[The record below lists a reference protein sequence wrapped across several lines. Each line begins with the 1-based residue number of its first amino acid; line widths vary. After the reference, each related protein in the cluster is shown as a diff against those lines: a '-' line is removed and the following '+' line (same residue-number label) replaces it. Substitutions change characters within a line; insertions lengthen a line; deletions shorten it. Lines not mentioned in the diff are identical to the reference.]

1 MEKKSWEQQVEE
13 IQQQIAKAHQNR
25 DYMRALKLNG
35 DLISL
40 AERTGQI
47 DGPTSRRLRMELVTS
62 MVQAAQHE
70 PIREKVTLSL
80 PQDILIALRIAAAE
94 SSKEMSAIV
103 TEALQAG
110 LKKYT
115 QASNALSKAD

>member
-1 MEKKSWEQQVEE
+1 MEKKSWEQQAEE
-13 IQQQIAKAHQNR
+13 IQEQIAKAHQNR

-62 MVQAAQHE
+62 MIHAAQHE

-80 PQDILIALRIAAAE
+80 PQHILTALRIAAAE

-103 TEALQAG
+103 TEALQEE
-110 LKKYT
+110 L
-115 QASNALSKAD
+115 